1 MLFPAFAKIQDD
13 TEKLRV
19 NFYKLLS
26 VVGIINFPALLGL
39 MVVSN
44 NFVPLVFGEKWNSII
59 PVLQLLCV
67 VGLLRSVGNPIGSLL
82 MAKARV
88 DISFKFNVF
97 KTFLFIPAIVIGGQ
111 MAGAIGVTLG
121 FLLVQIINTILSY
134 FVMIKPVLGSSYRQY
149 ILSLWL
155 PFYLSL
161 PTLGVSY
168 ALGIVLKGQLALGML
183 LAVQIAAGVLAFRG
197 DDCAVAPSAGGGSE
211 ASVLS
216 QRKNENAFTGGVNG
230 CFRLRQRK
238 QQHNLTWHQIY
249 EEKMKLLIL
258 GNHTCGNR
266 GDSAI
271 LRGLLD
277 AINILNPHA
286 EVDVMSRYPVSS
298 SWLLN
303 RPVMGDPLFLQMK
316 QHNSAAGVVGRVKK
330 VLRRRYQH
338 QVLLSRV
345 TDTGKLR
352 NIAIAQGFTDFVRL
366 LSGYDAIIQVGGS
379 FFVDLYGVPQFEH
392 ALCTFMAK
400 KPLFMIG
407 HSVGPFQD
415 EQFNQLAN
423 YVFGHC
429 DALIL
434 RESVS
439 LDLMK
444 RSNITTAKVEHG
456 VDTAWLVDHHTE
468 DFTASYA
475 VQHWLDVAAQQKTV
489 AITLRELAP
498 FDKRLGTTQQAYEK
512 AFAGVVNRIL
522 DEGYQVIALSTC
534 TGIDSYNKDDRMVAL
549 NLRQHISDPA
559 RYHVVMDELNDLEMG
574 KILGACELTVGT
586 RLHSAIISMNFATPA
601 IAINYEHKSAGI
613 MQQLG
618 LPEMAIDI
626 RHLLDGSLQ
635 AMVADTLGQLSGAE
649 HAT

>member
-1 MLFPAFAKIQDD
+1 
-13 TEKLRV
+13 
-19 NFYKLLS
+19 
-26 VVGIINFPALLGL
+26 
-39 MVVSN
+39 
-44 NFVPLVFGEKWNSII
+44 
-59 PVLQLLCV
+59 
-67 VGLLRSVGNPIGSLL
+67 
-82 MAKARV
+82 
-88 DISFKFNVF
+88 
-97 KTFLFIPAIVIGGQ
+97 
-111 MAGAIGVTLG
+111 
-121 FLLVQIINTILSY
+121 
-134 FVMIKPVLGSSYRQY
+134 
-149 ILSLWL
+149 
-155 PFYLSL
+155 
-161 PTLGVSY
+161 
-168 ALGIVLKGQLALGML
+168 
-183 LAVQIAAGVLAFRG
+183 
-197 DDCAVAPSAGGGSE
+197 
-211 ASVLS
+211 
-216 QRKNENAFTGGVNG
+216 
-230 CFRLRQRK
+230 
-238 QQHNLTWHQIY
+238 
-249 EEKMKLLIL
+249 MKLLIL

-277 AINILNPHA
+277 AIARIEPQA

-303 RPVMGDPLFLQMK
+303 RPVMGDPLYSQMK
-316 QHNSAAGVVGRVKK
+316 AHNTAAGLMGRVKK

-345 TDTGKLR
+345 TDSGKLR

-366 LSGYDAIIQVGGS
+366 LAGYDAIIQVGGS

-400 KPLFMIG
+400 KPLYMIG

-415 EQFNQLAN
+415 PQFNQLAN

-439 LDLMK
+439 LNLMK
-444 RSNITTAKVEHG
+444 QSEITTEKVEQG
-456 VDTAWLVDHHTE
+456 VDTAWLVE
-468 DFTASYA
+468 DDAAFIPSYA
-475 VQHWLDVAAQQKTV
+475 VRHWLDVAAKQKTV

-512 AFAGVVNRIL
+512 AFADVVNRIL
-522 DEGYQVIALSTC
+522 DAGWQVIALSTC

-549 NLRQHISDPA
+549 NLRQHIGDPS

-574 KILGACELTVGT
+574 KILAACDLTVGT
-586 RLHSAIISMNFATPA
+586 RLHSAIISMNFGTPA

-618 LPEMAIDI
+618 MPEMAVDI
-626 RHLLDGSLQ
+626 RHLLDGSLA
-635 AMVADTLGQLSGAE
+635 AMAADTLGQLPALNQRLATAVAAEREKGALMVKSVLDRIRE
-649 HAT
+649 VK

>member
-1 MLFPAFAKIQDD
+1 
-13 TEKLRV
+13 
-19 NFYKLLS
+19 
-26 VVGIINFPALLGL
+26 
-39 MVVSN
+39 
-44 NFVPLVFGEKWNSII
+44 
-59 PVLQLLCV
+59 
-67 VGLLRSVGNPIGSLL
+67 
-82 MAKARV
+82 
-88 DISFKFNVF
+88 
-97 KTFLFIPAIVIGGQ
+97 
-111 MAGAIGVTLG
+111 
-121 FLLVQIINTILSY
+121 
-134 FVMIKPVLGSSYRQY
+134 
-149 ILSLWL
+149 
-155 PFYLSL
+155 
-161 PTLGVSY
+161 
-168 ALGIVLKGQLALGML
+168 
-183 LAVQIAAGVLAFRG
+183 
-197 DDCAVAPSAGGGSE
+197 
-211 ASVLS
+211 
-216 QRKNENAFTGGVNG
+216 
-230 CFRLRQRK
+230 
-238 QQHNLTWHQIY
+238 
-249 EEKMKLLIL
+249 MKLLIL

-415 EQFNQLAN
+415 KQFNQLAN

-444 RSNITTAKVEHG
+444 RSNITTAK
-456 VDTAWLVDHHTE
+456 LNM
-468 DFTASYA
+468 ASIPRG
-475 VQHWLDVAAQQKTV
+475 WSITTQKTSPPAMLFNTGWTLPHNRKRWPLPCV
-489 AITLRELAP
+489 NWHRSTNASAPLNKRMKKPLPGWSIAFSTKAIR
-498 FDKRLGTTQQAYEK
+498 
-512 AFAGVVNRIL
+512 
-522 DEGYQVIALSTC
+522 
-534 TGIDSYNKDDRMVAL
+534 
-549 NLRQHISDPA
+549 
-559 RYHVVMDELNDLEMG
+559 
-574 KILGACELTVGT
+574 
-586 RLHSAIISMNFATPA
+586 
-601 IAINYEHKSAGI
+601 
-613 MQQLG
+613 
-618 LPEMAIDI
+618 
-626 RHLLDGSLQ
+626 
-635 AMVADTLGQLSGAE
+635 
-649 HAT
+649 

>member
-1 MLFPAFAKIQDD
+1 
-13 TEKLRV
+13 
-19 NFYKLLS
+19 
-26 VVGIINFPALLGL
+26 
-39 MVVSN
+39 
-44 NFVPLVFGEKWNSII
+44 
-59 PVLQLLCV
+59 
-67 VGLLRSVGNPIGSLL
+67 
-82 MAKARV
+82 
-88 DISFKFNVF
+88 
-97 KTFLFIPAIVIGGQ
+97 
-111 MAGAIGVTLG
+111 
-121 FLLVQIINTILSY
+121 
-134 FVMIKPVLGSSYRQY
+134 
-149 ILSLWL
+149 
-155 PFYLSL
+155 
-161 PTLGVSY
+161 
-168 ALGIVLKGQLALGML
+168 
-183 LAVQIAAGVLAFRG
+183 
-197 DDCAVAPSAGGGSE
+197 
-211 ASVLS
+211 
-216 QRKNENAFTGGVNG
+216 
-230 CFRLRQRK
+230 
-238 QQHNLTWHQIY
+238 
-249 EEKMKLLIL
+249 MKLLIL

-277 AINILNPHA
+277 AITVLEPDA

-303 RPVMGDPLFLQMK
+303 RPVMGDPLYSQMK
-316 QHNSAAGVVGRVKK
+316 QHNTAAGLVGRVKK

-345 TDTGKLR
+345 TDSGKLR

-400 KPLFMIG
+400 KPLYMIG

-415 EQFNQLAN
+415 AQFNQLAN

-434 RESVS
+434 RERVS

-444 RSNITTAKVEHG
+444 KSQINTDKVEQG
-456 VDTAWLVDHHTE
+456 VDTAWLVDHHDS
-468 DFTASYA
+468 DFTPSYA
-475 VQHWLDVAAQQKTV
+475 VQHWLDVAASQKTV

-512 AFAGVVNRIL
+512 AFAEVVNRIL
-522 DEGYQVIALSTC
+522 DAGWQVLALSTC

-549 NLRQHISDPA
+549 NLRQHVSDPS

-574 KILGACELTVGT
+574 KIFAACDLTVGT
-586 RLHSAIISMNFATPA
+586 RLHSAIISMNFGTPA

-618 LPEMAIDI
+618 MPEMAIDI
-626 RHLLDGSLQ
+626 RHLLDGSL
-635 AMVADTLGQLSGAE
+635 ASMVADTLGQLPAINQQLATAVAAE
-649 HAT
+649 RNNGLQMVKSVMDRVRGKQ

>member
-1 MLFPAFAKIQDD
+1 
-13 TEKLRV
+13 
-19 NFYKLLS
+19 
-26 VVGIINFPALLGL
+26 
-39 MVVSN
+39 
-44 NFVPLVFGEKWNSII
+44 
-59 PVLQLLCV
+59 
-67 VGLLRSVGNPIGSLL
+67 
-82 MAKARV
+82 
-88 DISFKFNVF
+88 
-97 KTFLFIPAIVIGGQ
+97 
-111 MAGAIGVTLG
+111 
-121 FLLVQIINTILSY
+121 
-134 FVMIKPVLGSSYRQY
+134 
-149 ILSLWL
+149 
-155 PFYLSL
+155 
-161 PTLGVSY
+161 
-168 ALGIVLKGQLALGML
+168 
-183 LAVQIAAGVLAFRG
+183 
-197 DDCAVAPSAGGGSE
+197 
-211 ASVLS
+211 
-216 QRKNENAFTGGVNG
+216 
-230 CFRLRQRK
+230 
-238 QQHNLTWHQIY
+238 
-249 EEKMKLLIL
+249 MKLLIL

-366 LSGYDAIIQVGGS
+366 LSGYDAIIQVSGS

-415 EQFNQLAN
+415 EQFNQLAK
-423 YVFGHC
+423 YVFGRC

-475 VQHWLDVAAQQKTV
+475 VQHWLDVAAQQKAV

-522 DEGYQVIALSTC
+522 
-534 TGIDSYNKDDRMVAL
+534 
-549 NLRQHISDPA
+549 
-559 RYHVVMDELNDLEMG
+559 
-574 KILGACELTVGT
+574 
-586 RLHSAIISMNFATPA
+586 
-601 IAINYEHKSAGI
+601 
-613 MQQLG
+613 
-618 LPEMAIDI
+618 
-626 RHLLDGSLQ
+626 
-635 AMVADTLGQLSGAE
+635 
-649 HAT
+649 

>member
-1 MLFPAFAKIQDD
+1 MPTTDK
-13 TEKLRV
+13 K
-19 NFYKLLS
+19 
-26 VVGIINFPALLGL
+26 GINQTRLERAL
-39 MVVSN
+39 
-44 NFVPLVFGEKWNSII
+44 E
-59 PVLQLLCV
+59 
-67 VGLLRSVGNPIGSLL
+67 
-82 MAKARV
+82 
-88 DISFKFNVF
+88 SFKRVLKSF
-97 KTFLFIPAIVIGGQ
+97 KRRS
-111 MAGAIGVTLG
+111 
-121 FLLVQIINTILSY
+121 LSY
-134 FVMIKPVLGSSYRQY
+134 TTRSKAPRIKRKKRHFWSFLTNPPRITLNHHTPRHTRLAGS
-149 ILSLWL
+149 
-155 PFYLSL
+155 
-161 PTLGVSY
+161 T
-168 ALGIVLKGQLALGML
+168 
-183 LAVQIAAGVLAFRG
+183 
-197 DDCAVAPSAGGGSE
+197 
-211 ASVLS
+211 
-216 QRKNENAFTGGVNG
+216 
-230 CFRLRQRK
+230 RLHELRP
-238 QQHNLTWHQIY
+238 
-249 EEKMKLLIL
+249 ELI
-258 GNHTCGNR
+258 TT
-266 GDSAI
+266 
-271 LRGLLD
+271 
-277 AINILNPHA
+277 PH
-286 EVDVMSRYPVSS
+286 
-298 SWLLN
+298 
-303 RPVMGDPLFLQMK
+303 
-316 QHNSAAGVVGRVKK
+316 
-330 VLRRRYQH
+330 
-338 QVLLSRV
+338 
-345 TDTGKLR
+345 TGKLR

-574 KILGACELTVGT
+574 KILAACELTVGT

-613 MQQLG
+613 MQQVG

-635 AMVADTLGQLSGAE
+635 AMVADTLGQLPALNTRLNEAVSRERQTGMQMVQSVLE
-649 HAT
+649 RIGEVK